1 MQKVAR
7 SSLKESGNCC
17 AALYDD
23 LTTDPHGYT
32 MRTLLLAHGSALSNL
47 PLFVAIDA
55 GILAARG
62 IQAEAPELAE
72 FKSTAALLRTGAASI
87 GTTGFTQALVD
98 HALPDPLRIVAGSGK
113 LGMALVGQAGLDVR
127 RLRGQR
133 VGTFA
138 DDPMEALLFDAL
150 RMHGVG
156 MDEVECVRFPKLD
169 DAVSDLRTGGI
180 AALTV
185 VEPWISRFQAQGFD
199 VLCDGLEA
207 WGGEY
212 PDTVLVARASFLAE
226 QPDVVREVI
235 ECMLDAQA
243 LIERDPRAAA
253 RASAHRWPAFSHDEL
268 MAGIARQPPAVDIRP
283 LAPSVLAR
291 APTLEALG
299 RMHITSRLPE
309 ILATNLLDELL
320 DLRHAASGQ

>member
-1 MQKVAR
+1 MQ
-7 SSLKESGNCC
+7 
-17 AALYDD
+17 
-23 LTTDPHGYT
+23 
-32 MRTLLLAHGSALSNL
+32 TLLLAHGSALSNL

-55 GILAARG
+55 GIFAARG
-62 IQAEAPELAE
+62 IRAEAPELAA
-72 FKSTAALLRTGAASI
+72 FKSTAALLRTGTASI

-113 LGMALVGQAGLDVR
+113 LGMALVGRAGLDVS

-150 RMHGVG
+150 RIHGIG
-156 MDEVECVRFPKLD
+156 MDDVECVRFSTLGN
-169 DAVSDLRTGGI
+169 AVSDLRSGRI

-185 VEPWISRFQAQGFD
+185 VEPWISRFQAQGFN

-207 WGGEY
+207 WDGEY

-226 QPDVVREVI
+226 HPDVVREVI
-235 ECMLDAQA
+235 GCMLDAEA
-243 LIERDPRAAA
+243 LIKRDPQAAV

-268 MAGIARQPPAVDIRP
+268 MTGIARQPPAVDIRP
-283 LAPSVLAR
+283 LAQSVLAR
-291 APTLEALG
+291 APALEALA
-299 RMHITSRLPE
+299 RMHITSRLPD
-309 ILATNLLDELL
+309 ILAFDLLDELL
-320 DLRHAASGQ
+320 DHRHAASSH